1 MVIGKPFGYLQVW
14 LSISP
19 WDCHEQI
26 QLVTSFQC
34 GADWDSGPLDCKKKN
49 SQRKM
54 SNIVSFNVNCLSH
67 DCDIDIDHV
76 ILTAYFFIRR

>member
-1 MVIGKPFGYLQVW
+1 MVIGKPFGYLKVW

-19 WDCHEQI
+19 WDYHEQI

-34 GADWDSGPLDCKKKN
+34 SVDWDSGPLDCKKKN

-54 SNIVSFNVNCLSH
+54 
-67 DCDIDIDHV
+67 
-76 ILTAYFFIRR
+76 